1 MVEWVEVKGMSVEV
15 AVKAA
20 LKELGIE
27 DEARA
32 EVKVLQE
39 PQRGFLGIGRQ
50 DAIVRVKAS
59 SKGRRRRR
67 SRGGHERRSS
77 GPSRPRR
84 TQAHRNDRSEV
95 GSAAKHK
102 RARGRQAVRQAGGSR
117 PSGGARKATRNP
129 VAEREVQAVNGD
141 DQAVNGDDMATRV
154 LGDEQAAVVKDFL
167 SGLLDE
173 FGLEGQV
180 ETRFEGRV
188 LHADVLGEQAEALI
202 GPKATVLHALH
213 ELTKTVVQRK
223 TARNC
228 RLRLDVAG
236 YGEKRRKALGIYAGQ
251 LAEQVLDEGGE
262 IMLEPMNAADRK
274 VVHDAVAGV
283 DGVRSYSEGAEP
295 RRSVVISLD

>member
-20 LKELGIE
+20 LEELDIE

-32 EVKVLQE
+32 EIKVLQE

-50 DAIVRVKAS
+50 DAIVRVKPS
-59 SKGRRRRR
+59 PKRRR
-67 SRGGHERRSS
+67 SGKGSRSS
-77 GPSRPRR
+77 KRKKKAPSRQGPKKKNQPNKKQAAGRTSAKSKKPAGREPSKPR
-84 TQAHRNDRSEV
+84 
-95 GSAAKHK
+95 GK
-102 RARGRQAVRQAGGSR
+102 R
-117 PSGGARKATRNP
+117 PSGSGRKAGGDR
-129 VAEREVQAVNGD
+129 VAEREVQTVVGD
-141 DQAVNGDDMATRV
+141 ERTAQVVGE
-154 LGDEQAAVVKDFL
+154 EQAAVVKDFL
-167 SGLLDE
+167 SGLLEE

-180 ETRFEGRV
+180 DTRFDGRIV
-188 LHADVLGEQAEALI
+188 HADVMGDQTEALI
-202 GPKATVLHALH
+202 GTKASVMQAVR

-228 RLRLDVAG
+228 RLRMDIAG
-236 YGEKRRKALGIYAGQ
+236 YGERRREALAIYAGQ

-262 IMLEPMNAADRK
+262 TMLEPMNAADRK

-295 RRSVVISLD
+295 RRSVVISKG